1 MLGEGKKSGIIS
13 RSLLYEE
20 FSQKSLSGLNW
31 DIFGSLSA
39 LIIVMVHIPYKGRRV
54 FSSFHLVWFSR
65 SKVLLHRRRYQANL
79 FTVFVSLFTVF
90 VSLI

>member
-31 DIFGSLSA
+31 DIFWSLSA
-39 LIIVMVHIPYKGRRV
+39 LVIFMVHIPFKKGIFFNLPSYKK
-54 FSSFHLVWFSR
+54 FH
-65 SKVLLHRRRYQANL
+65 A
-79 FTVFVSLFTVF
+79 
-90 VSLI
+90 